1 MCGSAAGALQNLS
14 RETTARKEI
23 RDLGAVVPLTDLL
36 FGDDV
41 QSQVCA
47 AGAVLNLLG
56 PDLGAETES
65 NEKRQGF
72 KKLLS
77 MAISIGMIAEPLRQ
91 QQGDMLAAAK
101 AAQPLRA

>member
-1 MCGSAAGALQNLS
+1 M
-14 RETTARKEI
+14 
-23 RDLGAVVPLTDLL
+23 VPLADLL

-47 AGAVLNLLG
+47 AGAILNLLG
-56 PDLGAETES
+56 PELGPENES

-77 MAISIGMIAEPLRQ
+77 LAVSIGMVTEPLRQ
-91 QQGDMLAAAK
+91 SHAEMLHGSL
-101 AAQPLRA
+101 PPTT